1 MTALTAIDVLIEPDA
16 RLVQPAKAM
25 NARLHEVYAEA
36 FSFDATHAPHIT
48 LVHRYVETREFDRL
62 FEAVERMVSAHRPIG
77 VELVANGLSYHPIG
91 EVGIMSVDVTRTPA
105 LDTLHDA
112 VLELVAPFA
121 RTGGTPAAFFT
132 AAGEPQVVLS
142 IVQYVHDFVPRF
154 SGASYRPH
162 LTVGLGRA
170 PFLDRMK
177 AEPFAPIRF
186 AIKGIAL
193 YQLGEYGSARRKL
206 WGT

>member
-25 NARLHEVYAEA
+25 NARLHEAYAEG
-36 FSFDATHAPHIT
+36 FRFDTTHAPHIT
-48 LVHRYVETREFDRL
+48 LVHRYVETRELDRL
-62 FEAVERMVSAHRPIG
+62 FEAVERMVSVRRPID
-77 VELVANGLSYHPIG
+77 VELVATGLSYVPIG

-112 VLELVAPFA
+112 VLELVASFA
-121 RTGGTPAAFFT
+121 RTGGTPTAFFT
-132 AAGEPQVVLS
+132 AAGEPQVVAS

-177 AEPFAPIRF
+177 VEPFAPIRF
-186 AIKGIAL
+186 AINGIAV